1 MRETFWTLLL
11 IAPTQDEDEIRRAYA
26 RRLRDFRPDE
36 DPQGFQRLVGARDAA
51 LAWARARAVQPIALH
66 AFGGQNELLEAVL
79 LPTNHNDTFER
90 PIAEPT
96 DVTAVPSDLPPSDED
111 PLSVSNNS
119 FSEEAPPEQ
128 PIGMATELQMG
139 KPDLDK
145 LVFDRLSEII
155 AQGEKRPWSVDPS
168 AQETQRWEELFNLAS
183 ANLSLQRHEELLEA
197 LGRHVASMLPRSTL
211 QSPDTVSEFVQGN
224 SFAAVVEMVEQQCRF
239 AERPATLVYLC
250 GQNDAMVYFS
260 WLAHAQAAR
269 GILQR
274 REAGPTAYFDERT
287 DLPIFPIE
295 DREIAL
301 QTVELAKFF
310 NRAVERKRWPFH
322 FEWKTLMLPATQLAS
337 AGLIWQSGVFFGLLV
352 LSTAGGLSPTSNIAQ
367 WIGLICVLVLLAA
380 RIVLPVYMQRLA
392 VGAAVQRVIDT
403 DRRGLWNKVTRS
415 NSLRNFWRDYE
426 KITSTVEVLFSV
438 LALISV
444 LNTLSFMG
452 QTKDDPGKPV
462 EGVVSEIVGSAIDA
476 VASDDKLA
484 DSQLFDLMKFVV
496 TVEQTGF
503 RDRKNDTGRLLADL
517 QDQQWLRD
525 LHSRANQLIS
535 PRWFKESDQPLA
547 RPLMATPAAARESKL
562 HTLAAA
568 YRSGTP
574 QQRMEIER
582 SLLAWAPL
590 LQDANDPQAI
600 AAVWAAIPPRTSG
613 TNLDAFP
620 DAMRGLL
627 LDSFLKN
634 AVTDSLSND
643 LQFVVEFN
651 QLLTVPEEK
660 LRDMIPVMEVDSSGG
675 SVSGGDPSRIEIKTN
690 GAPSKSIEQSITE
703 DGAVARYLRQNL
715 YRSPTTANRL
725 YEASRTEV
733 AIARMAYFNIA
744 RTCLDFNKAALR
756 SNMRRLLAHSLA
768 DPLTPEPS
776 TNADLWRTLGQ
787 RALAEPICY
796 RKVFAKGP
804 GEKQIDDLF
813 NAPKKQLEG
822 FFKTDLSTGEREYLE
837 DFLEFMPK
845 DNSIYGFT
853 RNKLASLA
861 HGLLGNW
868 YYDNG
873 DYRSAILEFDQALAG
888 GTQCGEFRMRRG
900 QALEASGD
908 HKRGRVDL
916 QLAVQPSTRWC
927 VTDPMSVVEL
937 QLAIKP
943 LLEK

>member
-1 MRETFWTLLL
+1 MLETFWTLLQ

-51 LAWARARAVQPIALH
+51 LAWASARALQPIMLH
-66 AFGGQNELLEAVL
+66 AFDAHNELLEAVDL
-79 LPTNHNDTFER
+79 LSDRNDLVER
-90 PIAEPT
+90 SMVEPT
-96 DVTAVPSDLPPSDED
+96 DVTAAPTDLPPSDED
-111 PLSVSNNS
+111 PVSASNNRP
-119 FSEEAPPEQ
+119 SEEAPREQSIDMAPELR
-128 PIGMATELQMG
+128 IS

-155 AQGEKRPWSVDPS
+155 AQGEQRPWSVDPS

-183 ANLSLQRHEELLEA
+183 ANLSLQRHEEFLEA
-197 LGRHVASMLPRSTL
+197 VGRHVASMLPRSTL
-211 QSPDTVSEFVQGN
+211 QSPDTVSEFGQGH
-224 SFAAVVEMVEQQCRF
+224 SFAAVVETVEQQCRF
-239 AERPATLVYLC
+239 AERPATLVRLC

-260 WLAHAQAAR
+260 WLAHAQVAR
-269 GILQR
+269 GILRR
-274 REAGPTAYFDERT
+274 REAGHTAYFDEKT
-287 DLPIFPIE
+287 GLPIFPTE

-322 FEWKTLMLPATQLAS
+322 LEWKSLMLPATQLAS
-337 AGLIWQSGVFFGLLV
+337 AGLIWQSGIFFGLLI
-352 LSTAGGLSPTSNIAQ
+352 LSTAGGFSPTSNIVQ
-367 WIGLICVLVLLAA
+367 WIGLVCVLVLLAA

-392 VGAAVQRVIDT
+392 VDAAVQRVIDA

-426 KITSTVEVLFSV
+426 KVTSTIEVLLSV
-438 LALISV
+438 MALISV
-444 LNTLSFMG
+444 LNTLTFMA

-462 EGVVSEIVGSAIDA
+462 EAVVSEIVGSAIDA

-484 DSQLFDLMKFVV
+484 DGQLFDLMKFLI

-517 QDQQWLRD
+517 EDGQWLRD
-525 LHSRANQLIS
+525 LHSRADQLIS
-535 PRWFKESDQPLA
+535 PRWFKESNQPLV

-562 HTLAAA
+562 RTLAAA

-600 AAVWAAIPPRTSG
+600 AAIWAAIPPQTSG
-613 TNLDAFP
+613 PNLDAFP
-620 DAMRGLL
+620 DTMRGLL
-627 LDSFLKN
+627 LDSFLKHS
-634 AVTDSLSND
+634 VTDSRFND
-643 LQFVVEFN
+643 LQLIVEFN
-651 QLLTVPEEK
+651 RLLTVPDEK
-660 LRDMIPVMEVDSSGG
+660 LRDMSPVVEADTSGG
-675 SVSGGDPSRIEIKTN
+675 AVSGDDPSRIEIKTD
-690 GAPSKSIEQSITE
+690 GASSNAIEQSITD

-715 YRSPTTANRL
+715 YRSPTTAPRL

-744 RTCLDFNKAALR
+744 RTCLDFNSAALR
-756 SNMRRLLAHSLA
+756 SNMRRFLAHSLA
-768 DPLTPEPS
+768 DTLAPEPS
-776 TNADLWRTLGQ
+776 TNAELWRTLGQ
-787 RALAEPICY
+787 RALAEPMCY
-796 RKVFAKGP
+796 RKVFANGP

-813 NAPKKQLEG
+813 NAPNKQLEG
-822 FFKTDLSTGEREYLE
+822 FFKADLSTGEREYLE

-868 YYDNG
+868 YYHNG
-873 DYRSAILEFDQALAG
+873 DNRNAILEFDQALAG
-888 GTQCGEFRMRRG
+888 GTQCGEFHMRRG
-900 QALEASGD
+900 QALEALGD
-908 HKRGRVDL
+908 HKRGRADL
-916 QLAVQPSTRWC
+916 QLAAQPSTRWC
-927 VTDPMSVVEL
+927 VTDPMSIVEL

>member
-1 MRETFWTLLL
+1 MPETFWTLLQ
-11 IAPTQDEDEIRRAYA
+11 IAATQDEDEIRRAYA

-51 LAWARARAVQPIALH
+51 LAWASARAVQPIALH
-66 AFGGQNELLEAVL
+66 AFGGQNELLEVVD
-79 LPTNHNDTFER
+79 LPTDRDDALEWS
-90 PIAEPT
+90 IVEPT
-96 DVTAVPSDLPPSDED
+96 DVTAAPSDLSPSDEK
-111 PLSVSNNS
+111 PVFASNDR
-119 FSEEAPPEQ
+119 FSTSPES
-128 PIGMATELQMG
+128 PIGMATELRMD

-145 LVFDRLSEII
+145 LVFDRLGEII
-155 AQGEKRPWSVDPS
+155 AQGEQRPWSVDPN

-183 ANLSLQRHEELLEA
+183 ANLSLRRHEEFLEA
-197 LGRHVASMLPRSTL
+197 VGRHVASMLPRSTL
-211 QSPDTVSEFVQGN
+211 QGPDTVSEFVQGH

-239 AERPATLVYLC
+239 AERPAKLVHLS

-260 WLAHAQAAR
+260 WLAHAQVAR

-274 REAGPTAYFDERT
+274 REAGHTAYFDERT
-287 DLPIFPIE
+287 GLPIFPTE
-295 DREIAL
+295 DREVAL

-322 FEWKTLMLPATQLAS
+322 FEWKTLILPATQLVS
-337 AGLIWQSGVFFGLLV
+337 AGLIWQSGIFFALLV
-352 LSTAGGLSPTSNIAQ
+352 LSTAGGFSPTSNIVQ
-367 WIGLICVLVLLAA
+367 WSGLICALVLLAA
-380 RIVLPVYMQRLA
+380 RIALPVYIQRLA
-392 VGAAVQRVIDT
+392 VGAAVQRVIDA

-426 KITSTVEVLFSV
+426 KVTSTIEVLLSV
-438 LALISV
+438 MALISV
-444 LNTLSFMG
+444 LNTLTFMG

-462 EGVVSEIVGSAIDA
+462 EAVVSEIVSSAIDA

-484 DSQLFDLMKFVV
+484 DGQLFDLMKFVV

-503 RDRKNDTGRLLADL
+503 RDRQNDTGRLLADL
-517 QDQQWLRD
+517 QDGQWLRD
-525 LHSRANQLIS
+525 LHSRANELLS
-535 PRWFKESDQPLA
+535 PRWFKESNQPLA
-547 RPLMATPAAARESKL
+547 RPFMATPAAARESKL
-562 HTLAAA
+562 RTLAAA

-590 LQDANDPQAI
+590 LQDANAPQAI

-613 TNLDAFP
+613 PNLDAFP

-627 LDSFLKN
+627 LDSFLKQ
-634 AVTDSLSND
+634 AVTDSMSND
-643 LQFVVEFN
+643 LQLVVEFN
-651 QLLTVPEEK
+651 QLLTIPDEK
-660 LRDMIPVMEVDSSGG
+660 LRDMNPIMEVDTSGG
-675 SVSGGDPSRIEIKTN
+675 PASGGESSPIENKTN
-690 GAPSKSIEQSITE
+690 GIPSNSIEQSITE
-703 DGAVARYLRQNL
+703 EGAVARYLRQNL
-715 YRSPTTANRL
+715 YRSPSTAPRL

-744 RTCLDFNKAALR
+744 RACLDFNNAALR
-756 SNMRRLLAHSLA
+756 SNMRRILARSLA
-768 DPLTPEPS
+768 DTLTPEPS

-796 RKVFAKGP
+796 RKVFANGP

-822 FFKTDLSTGEREYLE
+822 FFKTDLSSDEREYLE

-845 DNSIYGFT
+845 DNSIYSFA

-873 DYRSAILEFDQALAG
+873 DNRNAILEFDQALAG
-888 GTQCGEFRMRRG
+888 ATQCGEFHMRRG

-908 HKRGRVDL
+908 HKRSRADL

-927 VTDPMSVVEL
+927 VTAPISVVEL